1 MIAAIVNAVA
11 VLIGSLIGIFFKKGI
26 SENLQKS
33 IMKVMGLITLLIAI
47 QSALKTEDTL
57 CVIMCMVVGTLIGEI
72 IRIDDGLNNA
82 GDYFKGKL
90 LKGKGESS
98 GTFTEGFVTTSILF
112 CVGSM
117 TILGSLEAGINHDYS
132 IIFAKS
138 VMDFVSAIVFG
149 AALGYGVTC
158 TSVFVLVFQGA
169 LTLAASGLS
178 GILTENIV
186 TEMTAVGGVILIGMG
201 FNILELG
208 KKPIK
213 VANMLPAIFL
223 PALYIGI
230 KGLF

>member
-1 MIAAIVNAVA
+1 MLAAVVNAVA
-11 VLIGSLIGIFFKKGI
+11 VLVGSLIGIFFKKGI
-26 SENLQKS
+26 SENLQNS
-33 IMKVMGLITLLIAI
+33 IMKVMGLITLLIAF

-57 CVIMCMVVGTLIGEI
+57 CVIMCMVFGTVLGELIK
-72 IRIDDGLNNA
+72 IDDGLNNA
-82 GDYFKGKL
+82 GDFFKSKL
-90 LKGKGESS
+90 LKNNNESS
-98 GTFTEGFVTTSILF
+98 SKFTEGFVTTSILF

-132 IIFAKS
+132 VIFAKS

-158 TSVFVLVFQGA
+158 TAVFVLVFQGG
-169 LTLAASGLS
+169 LTLAASALS
-178 GILTENIV
+178 GVLTDNIV

-201 FNILELG
+201 INILELG

-223 PALYIGI
+223 PPLYLWIVSLI
-230 KGLF
+230 

>member
-1 MIAAIVNAVA
+1 MIAALVNAVA
-11 VLIGSLIGIFFKKGI
+11 VLVGSLIGIFFKKGI
-26 SENLQKS
+26 SETLQNA
-33 IMKVMGLITLLIAI
+33 IMKAMGLITLLIAI
-47 QSALKTEDTL
+47 QSAIKSEDTL
-57 CVIMCMVVGTLIGEI
+57 CVIICLVLGTLVGEL

-82 GDYFKGKL
+82 GDYIKARVL
-90 LKGKGESS
+90 RGKGGNSS
-98 GTFTEGFVTTSILF
+98 QFTEGFVTTCILF

-117 TILGSLEAGINHDYS
+117 TILGSLQAGINHDYS

-138 VMDFVSAIVFG
+138 VMDFISSIVFG

-158 TSVFVLVFQGA
+158 TAIFVLVFQGA

-178 GILTENIV
+178 GILTDNIV
-186 TEMTAVGGVILIGMG
+186 VEMTAVGGVILIGMG

-223 PALYIGI
+223 PPIYLSIANL
-230 KGLF
+230 L